1 MVAVEEE
8 IPLSYCA
15 DAAVFD
21 FSFFLTSSSSSSHV
35 VHALTP
41 SIHDGHCHR
50 LSNGHSSTVVVVV
63 IVAVGYES
71 GVVSSSGV
79 SVLMFCDLVLRSFN
93 SVTQ

>member
-50 LSNGHSSTVVVVV
+50 LSNGHSSTVVVV

-71 GVVSSSGV
+71 GVVSFSDV
-79 SVLMFCDLVLRSFN
+79 SVRMFCDLVLRSFN

>member
-50 LSNGHSSTVVVVV
+50 LSNGHSSTVVVV
-63 IVAVGYES
+63 IGAVGYES